1 MSIFPKVTHL
11 IKGTARTQTED
22 YGISEPLLL
31 FPMPGC
37 VPPSRVVGHWPLYAL
52 SSVSHLSS
60 SSFSSSSSSNPSSFP
75 SPSFLPPP
83 PLPHP
88 FPTVEYLPCNSPCLP
103 KRLPPGSSVGA
114 SLTEISGESTAASA
128 HPARTHTPSPL
139 SPDPSREPEFFFER
153 ARSTTPQ
160 FRTPGLRD
168 SSPHTPQASA
178 CISGHGTGKNL
189 QPPLL
194 PSAPLWPHLP
204 YQERKR
210 DLFKDGTE

>member
-1 MSIFPKVTHL
+1 MSIFPKVTRL

-22 YGISEPLLL
+22 YRIPEPLLL
-31 FPMPGC
+31 FPMPGR
-37 VPPSRVVGHWPLYAL
+37 VPPSRVVSHRPLYAP
-52 SSVSHLSS
+52 SSVSCLSS
-60 SSFSSSSSSNPSSFP
+60 SSFSSSSSSNPSSFSLTFL
-75 SPSFLPPP
+75 SPLS

-88 FPTVEYLPCNSPCLP
+88 FPTVGYLPCNSPCLP
-103 KRLPPGSSVGA
+103 KRLPAGSSVGA
-114 SLTEISGESTAASA
+114 SLTEVSGESTAASA
-128 HPARTHTPSPL
+128 HPTRTHTPSPL
-139 SPDPSREPEFFFER
+139 SPDPSREPEFFER

-160 FRTPGLRD
+160 FRAPGLRD
-168 SSPHTPQASA
+168 SPPHTPHACA